1 MDITLNERLEK
12 ILKENNCYEQHIVSV
27 KDFYESFLISILIPP
42 IYEGFNSL
50 YKQAQKTEEKFIIQ
64 ARKNPKITPHNIFYY
79 FESLLRDI
87 PKLNSHLMKTETD
100 RIKAT
105 SKNADIFDDL
115 VKAVIRSNIILLTYN
130 TDSDRQNL
138 LDSRYHENIVIPDFI
153 HNCYI
158 SSSYMFFT
166 CSNLFY
172 HKFEEQIL
180 NQNKLTIYS
189 IIEKGIKEA
198 IRNALPMKEILLN
211 YNTQKYEKKHT
222 EEKPYINISE
232 IDESTKKSE
241 ETNDFDE
248 IQTSE
253 KDKSEKDKSEKV
265 EEKVEKEPEIRMVD
279 MSGIDMNKGHMK
291 YFMNEIAKK
300 KDVEIVKSNSAK
312 DIVNEILEV

>member
-1 MDITLNERLEK
+1 
-12 ILKENNCYEQHIVSV
+12 
-27 KDFYESFLISILIPP
+27 
-42 IYEGFNSL
+42 
-50 YKQAQKTEEKFIIQ
+50 
-64 ARKNPKITPHNIFYY
+64 
-79 FESLLRDI
+79 
-87 PKLNSHLMKTETD
+87 
-100 RIKAT
+100 
-105 SKNADIFDDL
+105 
-115 VKAVIRSNIILLTYN
+115 
-130 TDSDRQNL
+130 
-138 LDSRYHENIVIPDFI
+138 
-153 HNCYI
+153 
-158 SSSYMFFT
+158 MFFT

-248 IQTSE
+248 IQI
-253 KDKSEKDKSEKV
+253 SEKDKSEKV

>member
-1 MDITLNERLEK
+1 
-12 ILKENNCYEQHIVSV
+12 
-27 KDFYESFLISILIPP
+27 
-42 IYEGFNSL
+42 
-50 YKQAQKTEEKFIIQ
+50 
-64 ARKNPKITPHNIFYY
+64 
-79 FESLLRDI
+79 
-87 PKLNSHLMKTETD
+87 MKTETD

-198 IRNALPMKEILLN
+198 IRNVLPMKEILLN
-211 YNTQKYEKKHT
+211 YNTQKYERKHKEK

-232 IDESTKKSE
+232 FDESTKD

-248 IQTSE
+248 VQTSE

-300 KDVEIVKSNSAK
+300 KEGGVEIVKSNSAK